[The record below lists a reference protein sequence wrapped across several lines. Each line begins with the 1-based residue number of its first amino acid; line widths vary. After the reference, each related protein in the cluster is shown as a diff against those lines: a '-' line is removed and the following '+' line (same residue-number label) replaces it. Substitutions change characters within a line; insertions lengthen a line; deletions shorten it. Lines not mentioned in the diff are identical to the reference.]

1 MTTNIT
7 SADGKPITVNGGLM
21 RTGYSF
27 NTIVIKD
34 LNLEHLEQLLTL
46 KVSPNREFYAFAPLV
61 LDVSAVS
68 NFEDLDYEKLVDICN
83 KFDIYLIG
91 LSGITSEEV
100 INLLK
105 TKKVPVVNSNRFV
118 RIREENLQPKI
129 ITKTFEVEVPVK
141 VNVPVEVK
149 ISEPLIVINRN
160 VRTGEIITAKDNSV
174 VIFGNVAA
182 TARIIASHNII
193 IFGSL
198 FGEAYAGSPKNAES
212 SGYEPSFIYTSG
224 TFKPTLCAICGN
236 YQTADDMEHDSKI
249 IPFYGKKQELLVY
262 LSKDGKSLQYSHPTE
277 LNKLNSKF

>member
-7 SADGKPITVNGGLM
+7 SADGKPITVNGSLM

-68 NFEDLDYEKLVDICN
+68 NFEDLDYKKLVDICN

-149 ISEPLIVINRN
+149 ISEPLIVISRN

-236 YQTADDMEHDSKI
+236 YQTADDMEHDNKI

>member
-1 MTTNIT
+1 
-7 SADGKPITVNGGLM
+7 
-21 RTGYSF
+21 

-68 NFEDLDYEKLVDICN
+68 NFEDLDYKKLVDICN

-91 LSGITSEEV
+91 LSGITSEGV

-149 ISEPLIVINRN
+149 ISEPLIVISRN

>member
-68 NFEDLDYEKLVDICN
+68 NFEDLDYKKLVDICN

>member
-68 NFEDLDYEKLVDICN
+68 NFEDLDYKKLVDICN

-149 ISEPLIVINRN
+149 ISEPLIVISRN

>member
-7 SADGKPITVNGGLM
+7 SANGKPIAVNGGLI

-34 LNLEHLEQLLTL
+34 LNPEHLEQLLTL
-46 KVSPNREFYAFAPLV
+46 KISPNREFYAFAPLV
-61 LDVSAVS
+61 LDVSEIN
-68 NFEDLDYEKLVDICN
+68 NFENLDYKKLVDICN
-83 KFDIYLIG
+83 KFDVYLIG
-91 LSGITSEEV
+91 LSGITSEET
-100 INLLK
+100 IKLLK
-105 TKKVPVVNSNRFV
+105 AQKVPVVNSNRFA

-129 ITKTFEVEVPVK
+129 VTKTFEVEVPIK

-149 ISEPLIVINRN
+149 VTEPLIIISRN

-182 TARIIASHNII
+182 TARIIASHSII

-212 SGYEPSFIYTSG
+212 CGYEPSFIYTSG
-224 TFKPTLCAICGN
+224 IFKPTLCAICGN
-236 YQTADDMEHDSKI
+236 YQTADDMEHDNKI
-249 IPFYGKKQELLVY
+249 LPFYGKKQELLVY
-262 LSKDGKSLQYSHPTE
+262 LSKDGKSLQYSHPTD